1 MFMNMVWLLLVLFC
15 VQGIT
20 SEGISSRNEVVK
32 VGAIFSLSSVNGKV
46 SKIAIEAAEKDV
58 NSDPSVLG
66 GRKLSISIHDANYSG
81 FLGITG
87 GILLFIIRFLHSL
100 LSVLFYF
107 GVSFFSFETFV
118 LIPVRL

>member
-1 MFMNMVWLLLVLFC
+1 MNMVWLLLLILC
-15 VQGIT
+15 IQGI
-20 SEGISSRNEVVK
+20 SEGSSEVVK
-32 VGAIFSLSSVNGKV
+32 VGAIFSLRSVNGKV

-87 GILLFIIRFLHSL
+87 GIPLSHRRPILSSL
-100 LSVLFYF
+100 LLVNL
-107 GVSFFSFETFV
+107 VVVIQIMEV
-118 LIPVRL
+118 

>member
-1 MFMNMVWLLLVLFC
+1 MSMVWLLLVLVC
-15 VQGIT
+15 IQGI
-20 SEGISSRNEVVK
+20 SEGASRNEVVK

-66 GRKLSISIHDANYSG
+66 GRKLSISIYDANYSG

-87 GILLFIIRFLHSL
+87 GNTFIPHKGL
-100 LSVLFYF
+100 
-107 GVSFFSFETFV
+107 
-118 LIPVRL
+118 

>member
-100 LSVLFYF
+100 LSVLVYF

-118 LIPVRL
+118 LILVRL

>member
-15 VQGIT
+15 VQGII
-20 SEGISSRNEVVK
+20 SEGSSRNEVVK

-87 GILLFIIRFLHSL
+87 GILLFCIRFYLHSL
-100 LSVLFYF
+100 LLFC
-107 GVSFFSFETFV
+107 
-118 LIPVRL
+118 